1 MRRTLEQLKAA
12 RIASAVVLLALS
24 TTALTLSGC
33 AVAPIITAMA
43 TQEGIASYYSND
55 FQGRKT
61 SNGEIFDNS
70 KLTAAHRTYPFGT
83 IVKVTNLTT
92 NAQVEVRIN
101 DRGPVK
107 QERVIDLSFA
117 AAKAIG
123 IDRTGLGRVRIEV
136 LKWGNRA

>member
-1 MRRTLEQLKAA
+1 MIDSFKQLRAA
-12 RIASAVVLLALS
+12 GLASVMLLLASL
-24 TTALTLSGC
+24 LSGC
-33 AVAPIITAMA
+33 AVAPTITAMG
-43 TQEGIASYYSND
+43 TQVGLASYYSND

-83 IVKVTNLTT
+83 IVKVTNLATHADVT
-92 NAQVEVRIN
+92 VRIN

-123 IDRTGLGRVRIEV
+123 IDRAGLGKVRLEV
-136 LKWGNRA
+136 VKWGGT